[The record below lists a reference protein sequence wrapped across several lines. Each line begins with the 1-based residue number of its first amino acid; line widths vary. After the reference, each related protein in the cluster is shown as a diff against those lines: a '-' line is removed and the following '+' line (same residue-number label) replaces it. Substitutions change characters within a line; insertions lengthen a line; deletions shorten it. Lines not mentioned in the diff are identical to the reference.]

1 MADKNMS
8 QEIINLA
15 LTIDQINALLAV
27 LGNAPFVQSANLIN
41 EIQAQGAP
49 QFEKIKTEYDALPK
63 DAEII
68 EETKSA

>member
-1 MADKNMS
+1 MS

-27 LGNAPFVQSANLIN
+27 LGNASFVQSANLIN

-68 EETKSA
+68 EEIPAV